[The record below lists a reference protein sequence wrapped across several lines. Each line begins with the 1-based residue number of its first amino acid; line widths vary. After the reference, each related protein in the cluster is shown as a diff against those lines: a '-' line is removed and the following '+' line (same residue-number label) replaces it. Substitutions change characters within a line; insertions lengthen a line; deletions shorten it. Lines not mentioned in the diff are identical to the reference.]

1 MAEERRLRNL
11 YNFKMAECQ
20 RLQNEIDRLSEEMR
34 RNPQSEAELR
44 PLFVERAREW
54 QRLWAET
61 RNLSLELEA
70 VLRHGIEDIRLEIY
84 YWKKREY

>member
-1 MAEERRLRNL
+1 M
-11 YNFKMAECQ
+11 YNFKMAECE

-44 PLFVERAREW
+44 PLFLERAREW

-70 VLRHGIEDIRLEIY
+70 VLRHGVKEIGQEIK
-84 YWKKREY
+84 YWKKREH